1 MAKSASVGGAR
12 GRLTAGEGG
21 LALMVIFVLSLMIVP
36 VPTWA
41 LDILLSANLSMS
53 VAILLVVLFVKEPIA
68 VATFPIV
75 LLITTLFRLGLNIA
89 STRLILLQANAGDV
103 IRSFGEFV
111 VRGNFVVGAIVFLIL
126 TIIQFLVVAKG
137 AERVAEVGARF
148 VLDAMPGKQMA
159 IDAELRGGGI
169 DGNEARRR
177 RRALARESQFYGAMD
192 GAMKFVKGDVIASL
206 VIVLINLI
214 GGLAIGIL
222 QRDMDAVGALRRY
235 GILSIGD
242 GLVSQIPSMV
252 LALAAAVLVTRV
264 ASEEEETPLGDEL
277 VKQLFGVPKAL
288 FVASAFV
295 LLLGLVPGLPTLH
308 FLVVAPALFFAG
320 RARLKQMDREAQQVD
335 ALPRAQKVT
344 ARDADKPFVPVVIP
358 LSFEVGTAIA
368 SWVADEG
375 ESLGVRSLAFALRE
389 QLFHELGVS
398 APPPFVAVS
407 EQVGDRAVRLS
418 AFEVPLAEVSF
429 SETEGRRDLV
439 VKGIDVLFPALR
451 RRASEFLGLHDVQ
464 RALDMVEEHYP
475 ASVRNVVPKPMPL
488 PLLAEVLRRLV
499 DEGHSIRDLRA
510 ILEALAMASP
520 QDRDPFALA
529 ELVRMQ
535 HKRAIT
541 HRVTRGATS
550 VRIVIIDGIIEE
562 TIRRGIQQTP
572 GGAFLALAPAVTR
585 DIAVAMRGAFVDA
598 EHTWGAQEQHVLLTQ
613 PDIRRFVRKLIE
625 LEFPDVMVVSFA
637 ELLPEVMLSVV
648 GKVLPQ

>member
-1 MAKSASVGGAR
+1 MAKSGSIVGER

-41 LDILLSANLSMS
+41 LDILLSANLSLS

-68 VATFPIV
+68 VATFPTV

-126 TIIQFLVVAKG
+126 TMIQLLVVAKG

-148 VLDAMPGKQMA
+148 ALDAMPGKQMA
-159 IDAELRGGGI
+159 IDAELRSGAI

-177 RRALARESQFYGAMD
+177 RRTLSRESQFYGAMD

-206 VIVLINLI
+206 LIVLINLF

-222 QRDMDAVGALRRY
+222 QRDMDAAGALRRY

-252 LALAAAVLVTRV
+252 LALAAGVLVTRV

-295 LLLGLVPGLPTLH
+295 LLLSLVPGLPTLP
-308 FLVVAPALFFAG
+308 FLVVAAALFLAG
-320 RARLKQMDREAQQVD
+320 RARLKQMDREAHD
-335 ALPRAQKVT
+335 ADARPHAQKVT
-344 ARDADKPFVPVVIP
+344 PRDADKPFVPVVIP
-358 LSFEVGTAIA
+358 LSVEVGSGLA
-368 SWVADEG
+368 SLLVDEG

-398 APPPFVAVS
+398 APPPFVSVS
-407 EQVGDRAVRLS
+407 VQLADRAICLS
-418 AFEVPLAEVSF
+418 ISEVPIVKVELAEND
-429 SETEGRRDLV
+429 ERRDLL
-439 VKGIDVLFPALR
+439 VKSVDVLFPAMR
-451 RRASEFLGLHDVQ
+451 RRAAEFLGLHDVQ

-475 ASVRNVVPKPMPL
+475 AAVRSVVPKPIAL
-488 PLLAEVLRRLV
+488 PLLADVLRRLV

-510 ILEALAMASP
+510 VLEALATASP
-520 QDRDPFALA
+520 QDRDPLALA

-535 HKRAIT
+535 HKRVIT
-541 HRVTRGATS
+541 HRVTGGATS
-550 VRIVIIDGIIEE
+550 ARVVIVDGVIEE
-562 TIRRGIQQTP
+562 TIRRGIQQTA

-585 DIAVAMRGAFVDA
+585 DIAGAVRRAFGEA
-598 EHTWGAQEQHVLLTQ
+598 QHAWGAQSQHALLTQ

-625 LEFPDVMVVSFA
+625 LEFPEVMVISFA
-637 ELLPEVMLSVV
+637 ELMPEVTLSVV